1 VKKVLSVNRSQFIKI
16 FGFITI
22 GVIYGISAYTYLNFA
37 FSYTINILYPFD
49 AIVFLGAFF
58 MLVYSAIGLF
68 STVGSRER
76 NTAFYMEIIIA
87 IIAIIELIVAILAIP
102 AMNYPVQ
109 LTPFNAF
116 IASSCVLGVILGGI
130 GLLFFIT
137 NILDIKL

>member
-1 VKKVLSVNRSQFIKI
+1 MVLSENRSKFIKI
-16 FGFITI
+16 FGFIVI

-58 MLVYSAIGLF
+58 MLIYSIIGLF
-68 STVGSRER
+68 STMGSSER
-76 NTAFYMEIIIA
+76 NTAYYMEIIIA
-87 IIAIIELIVAILAIP
+87 IVAIIELIVAILAIP

-109 LTPFNAF
+109 LTPFNPF

-130 GLLFFIT
+130 GLLFFVIS
-137 NILDIKL
+137 ILDIEI